1 MSKKDYYEV
10 LGVSKDAS
18 QDEIKKA
25 YRKLARQ
32 YHPDVNKEEDAETKF
47 IEAQEAYDTL
57 GDEQKRAQYDQFGH
71 AGAQGGFGGASGFG
85 GFGGSGGFSGQD
97 FGDFG
102 DIFDM
107 FFGGGGRG
115 RSRSPNAP
123 RQGADLQYNM
133 TIEFKEA
140 IFGKETEITIP
151 REEDCDTCQGTGAKA
166 GTKPE
171 TCSKCQGS
179 GQEEVVQNTP
189 FGRIVNRR
197 VCSVCNGTG
206 KIIKEPCETCS
217 GSGRVRNRKK
227 IKVKIPAGI
236 DTGSQIRIQGEG
248 EAGINGGPAGDLFIV
263 IHVRPHKY
271 FKREGN
277 DIFYDLD
284 ISFAQA
290 SLGDEVEVPTVD
302 GEIML
307 KIPEGTQTGTSFRMR
322 NKGVPRIRQSGR
334 GDQYVKVTVVTP
346 KKLSNE
352 QKDLIRQL
360 AEISGEKLTP
370 TDKSFFDKVK
380 DNIKDNIKK

>member
-1 MSKKDYYEV
+1 MSKRDYYEV
-10 LGVSKDAS
+10 LGVDKDAS

-25 YRKLARQ
+25 YRNLARQ
-32 YHPDVNKEEDAETKF
+32 YHPDVNKEEGAEAKF
-47 IEAQEAYDTL
+47 IEVQEAYDTL
-57 GDEQKRAQYDQFGH
+57 NDAQKKAQYDQFGH
-71 AGAQGGFGGASGFG
+71 AGAQAGFGGGAGGYTGTGGFGGQG
-85 GFGGSGGFSGQD
+85 

-107 FFGGGGRG
+107 FFGGSGRG
-115 RSRSPNAP
+115 RSRNPNAP

-133 TIEFKEA
+133 TIEFTEA
-140 IFGKETEITIP
+140 IFGKETTITIP

-171 TCSKCQGS
+171 TCSNCRGT

-197 VCSVCNGTG
+197 VCSVCDGTG
-206 KIIKEPCETCS
+206 KIIKDPCETCS

-227 IKVKIPAGI
+227 IKIKIPAGV
-236 DTGSQIRIQGEG
+236 DTGSQIRVSGEG
-248 EAGINGGPAGDLFIV
+248 EAGTNGGPAGDLFIV
-263 IHVRPHKY
+263 IHVKQHKY

-277 DIFYDLD
+277 DIFYKLD

-290 SLGDEVEVPTVD
+290 TLGDEVEVPTVD
-302 GEIML
+302 GNIKL
-307 KIPEGTQTGTSFRMR
+307 KIPAGTQTGTSFRMR
-322 NKGVPRIRQSGR
+322 NKGVPRIRSSGR

-346 KKLSNE
+346 TKLNAE
-352 QKDLIRQL
+352 QKDLMRQL
-360 AEISGEKLTP
+360 AELSGEKLTP
-370 TDKSFFDKVK
+370 ADKSFFGKVK